1 MTYTHLNHQC
11 YQLLQSFIL
20 VFGFI
25 IYRIKNK
32 KSLQMIWLSQQKCM
46 LSSLQTCKNVRDTAL
61 WKV

>member
-11 YQLLQSFIL
+11 YRLLQSFIL